1 MNCKVFHL
9 KELVRSLLVCLFVVV
24 VVVVIVVLLLCLC
37 KLSLSL
43 MSFLLVTHQ
52 HMRALGLNIVSC
64 WTWRCLLVFLFA
76 NPFAAAA
83 AGSLQQLYC
92 QQQQQQLEQEWKWMM
107 VLSHSIIL
115 LLHSFHTDIRV
126 QQESDVPELFQGG
139 LWLSV
144 LCLLHQSSSVG
155 DPKLLLL
162 SPLPVV
168 WDVKQ
173 LQQMLLFCQRK
184 KH

>member
-24 VVVVIVVLLLCLC
+24 VVVVVVVLLLCLC

-52 HMRALGLNIVSC
+52 HMRALALNIVSC
-64 WTWRCLLVFLFA
+64 WTWRCLLVCLFA
-76 NPFAAAA
+76 NLFAAA

-92 QQQQQQLEQEWKWMM
+92 QQQLEQEWKWMM

-115 LLHSFHTDIRV
+115 LLHSFHTVIRV
-126 QQESDVPELFQGG
+126 PQESDVPELFAGG

-162 SPLPVV
+162 SPLPMV

-173 LQQMLLFCQRK
+173 LQQLLLFRQRK